1 MNSTKQ
7 RTKYFDIQHTL
18 RSIDLPTENVNGKR
32 HYVTPQGNRYPS
44 VTTVLSSMS
53 AQGIVEWRARVGNDE
68 ANKIS
73 TQASGRGTK
82 VHQIAEN
89 YLLNKDDYLNGHMPA
104 NIETFNQIKKYLD
117 EWCDEVY
124 GNEIALYSDELKTA
138 GRCDLVARIHGIRT
152 IGDFKTSKKFKK
164 EEWIQ
169 NYFFQCTAYALMLYE
184 RHAVWCPQICIM
196 IATDEDGFQPI
207 LKQTSQYVDQVYDF
221 FEDWH
226 AKNSLLTN
234 VQN

>member
-7 RTKYFDIQHTL
+7 RTKYFDIQAL
-18 RSIDLPTENVNGKR
+18 PSITLPTENVNGKR
-32 HYVTPQGNRYPS
+32 HYVTPEGNRYPS

-53 AQGIVEWRARVGNDE
+53 AQGIAEWRARVGNEE

-82 VHQIAEN
+82 VHQIAED
-89 YLLNKDDYLNGHMPA
+89 YLLNKDNYLEGHMPS
-104 NIETFNQIKKYLD
+104 NIETFNQIKRYLD
-117 EWCDEVY
+117 DWCDEVY
-124 GNEIALYSDELKTA
+124 GNEIALYSHDLKTA

-152 IGDFKTSKKFKK
+152 IGDFKTSKKWKK

-184 RHAVWCPQICIM
+184 RHKVWCPQICLM
-196 IATDEDGFQPI
+196 IATDEDGLQPI
-207 LKQTSQYVDQVYDF
+207 LKQTSQYVDEVRHF
-221 FEDWH
+221 FDDWH
-226 AKNSLLTN
+226 VKNSLLTN